1 MDKIRVYYDKNTKS
15 YREKIQRG
23 IYGIKQPLVA
33 SVSISRHDSKNII
46 KEIILYVNFAEN
58 TDECL
63 KLISRTTVLNMEKLA
78 KFNEPIFHNFLTGI
92 NSNVLG
98 PMMIDI
104 IKEFAQ
110 IRQCDNSIA
119 YIDTIT
125 EAMLQSGGVTIDT
138 SHLI

>member
-33 SVSISRHDSKNII
+33 SVSISRHDGKNII
-46 KEIILYVNFAEN
+46 TELILYVNFAEN

-63 KLISRTTVLNMEKLA
+63 KLISKTTVLNMEKLA

-98 PMMIDI
+98 PIMIDVV
-104 IKEFAQ
+104 KAFAELRKCENAL
-110 IRQCDNSIA
+110 I

-125 EAMLQSGGVTIDT
+125 NAMMESGGVTIDT